1 MIDNDPIARLQQDWQ
16 KAKIEG
22 DANSNICILSTTD
35 GGQTHARVL
44 VLRDIQK
51 QGLLIFTHASS
62 PKWQQLE
69 NNSGYEV
76 LLYWP
81 TLELQYRIQ
90 GSWKK
95 QLREPLQK
103 AWSNKPY
110 EAKLLDL
117 LYQTHP
123 ESSEIPDRKFLEE
136 KVAELKMRYPQ
147 SEDMPFPDSARGVW
161 LLPKRIEYYRL
172 STVDRLHHRYLY
184 EKNQN
189 QWTVK
194 TLCP

>member
-1 MIDNDPIARLQQDWQ
+1 LIDNDPIAQLQQDWQ
-16 KAKIEG
+16 QAKDQG
-22 DANSNICILSTTD
+22 DANNNICILSTTD
-35 GGQTHARVL
+35 DSQAHARVL

-81 TLELQYRIQ
+81 TLDLQYRIQ
-90 GSWKK
+90 GKWDEHARD
-95 QLREPLQK
+95 QLQT
-103 AWSNKPY
+103 AWANKPY
-110 EAKLLDL
+110 EAKLLDV

-136 KVAELKMRYPQ
+136 KVAELKMQYPQ
-147 SEDMPFPDSARGVW
+147 SEDIPFPDSARGIW
-161 LLPKRIEYYRL
+161 LQPQRIEYYRL
-172 STVDRLHHRYLY
+172 STADRLHHRYLY
-184 EKNQN
+184 KKHQGE
-189 QWTVK
+189 WGVK